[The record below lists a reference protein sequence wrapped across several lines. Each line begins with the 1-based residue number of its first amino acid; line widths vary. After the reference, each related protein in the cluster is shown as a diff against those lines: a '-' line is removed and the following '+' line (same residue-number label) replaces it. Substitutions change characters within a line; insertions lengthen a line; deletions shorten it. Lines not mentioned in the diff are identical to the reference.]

1 VYRKTLLRSEET
13 EITKSK
19 VIESNELRSVLGISD
34 VNYVQGRHAPAVWA
48 HLSLRNNSA
57 LFHYLLKED
66 VGRMKKKYL
75 SRALVSAIQL
85 AIAAAL
91 LFGSTRVKGADVK
104 SAPAE
109 VRVDNFTFGPDT
121 ITVPVNSSVTWVNK
135 DDVPHVI
142 ASNDGLF
149 KSKAL
154 DTDDKYS
161 YTFTKAGTYLY
172 YCSIHPKMVG
182 KVIVQ

>member
-1 VYRKTLLRSEET
+1 MRRNLFF
-13 EITKSK
+13 
-19 VIESNELRSVLGISD
+19 SVLVVALPLALAAVLILHPTRAKSD
-34 VNYVQGRHAPAVWA
+34 
-48 HLSLRNNSA
+48 
-57 LFHYLLKED
+57 D
-66 VGRMKKKYL
+66 
-75 SRALVSAIQL
+75 
-85 AIAAAL
+85 
-91 LFGSTRVKGADVK
+91 TK

-121 ITVPVNSSVTWVNK
+121 LTVPANSTVTWVNK

-161 YTFTKAGTYLY
+161 YTFAKAGTYSY
-172 YCSIHPKMVG
+172 YCSIHPKMIG
-182 KVIVQ
+182 KVVVQ